1 VIYIYRG
8 SGVHIFQADIQL
20 ARFPLFYSFFFY
32 MGRNDAV
39 ERYAKISHVSLE
51 RCILWNDDKMINL
64 CSLMRCFSYDASV
77 MHFTMP
83 ALFILKSGDN
93 KSPCATWQ
101 ILKIGKSLS
110 ALLMNSSQRTENYNE
125 NLSAVGRRNNVKPR
139 VYRRDWQS
147 NSYLVFRNIFIQCL
161 LQNFTERIKITDQ
174 CVRE

>member
-1 VIYIYRG
+1 MEILVSRQCTRLAIYHVYRDLYLSRVWSSYFP
-8 SGVHIFQADIQL
+8 SGYTACSFST
-20 ARFPLFYSFFFY
+20 FLFFFFY

-93 KSPCATWQ
+93 KLPCATWQ

-110 ALLMNSSQRTENYNE
+110 ALLMNSFQRTENYNE
-125 NLSAVGRRNNVKPR
+125 NLSVV
-139 VYRRDWQS
+139 
-147 NSYLVFRNIFIQCL
+147 L
-161 LQNFTERIKITDQ
+161 
-174 CVRE
+174 